1 MSAAIER
8 KILLINSH
16 SREGVYVTPAMG
28 LFKIAGYLKKN
39 GIGCDVLDYD
49 IDDDRDFLTEAASGA
64 YAVIGMSVTHFQMES
79 DLERL
84 WKFRKAAESSGLP
97 CVIAGGG
104 QEATMNYEQ
113 WLNAALDIVF
123 FGFAEETYFSFCQR
137 VFQSGVDKPKLD
149 DLADGLD
156 GVAYFDRQK
165 NLISR
170 AAAPLT
176 KEKFSQLFFDNIFD
190 LDVPYEKYW
199 QYLRNKYKAWAV
211 GGADFIYEH
220 VRIYGTSHCPRRCG
234 FCSSQTFLPFSQ
246 DPLPKILMLEAE
258 QYVQLIVYHYQKFG
272 ARMVTFS
279 DDDFLVGSG
288 VGAKRAIDVA
298 KGILRE
304 KQSGNL
310 PQDFKFH
317 FQARIADVIFKRQ
330 LNTELLDSLAEAG
343 CIGFSVGVETFS
355 EKLIKSPSINKVG
368 ITVKDCR
375 WVLDAMLEHGLVPQ
389 INVIL
394 GTPETNVEDLVE
406 TIMAA
411 AEYVEKGAD
420 IALVTRVE
428 VYPGAPLADNP
439 DYPYHCRNWTNPYT
453 GEIVEISDYFQCWDP
468 EIDRMCE
475 NFNEAKDQEL
485 RAIKKEFGWEGQT
498 VHKRIVA
505 FANLLAVGKLLH
517 RTDIIERIEGL
528 LDESRSRMECGNF
541 SAQENSLKLAKGDDV
556 EESVALGN

>member
-1 MSAAIER
+1 
-8 KILLINSH
+8 
-16 SREGVYVTPAMG
+16 MG

-49 IDDDRDFLTEAASGA
+49 IDDDRDFLTKAASGT

-84 WKFRKAAESSGLP
+84 WKFRKVAESSGLP
-97 CVIAGGG
+97 TVIAGGG

-137 VFQSGVDKPKLD
+137 VLKCDVDKPKLD
-149 DLADGLD
+149 DLADGLN
-156 GVAYFDRQK
+156 GVAYFDNHK

-170 AAAPLT
+170 AAVPLT
-176 KEKFSQLFFDNIFD
+176 KEKFSELFFDNIFD

-199 QYLRNKYKAWAV
+199 QHLRKNYTAWAV
-211 GGADFIYEH
+211 GGAGFIFEH

-246 DPLPKILMLEAE
+246 EPLPKIIMLDAE
-258 QYVQLIVYHYQKFG
+258 QYVKLIVYHFQKFG

-355 EKLIKSPSINKVG
+355 EKLLKSPSINKVG

-375 WVLDAMLEHGLVPQ
+375 WVLDAMLERVLVPQ

-394 GTPETNVEDLVE
+394 GAPETNVEDLVE

-428 VYPGAPLADNP
+428 VYPGAPLAKNP
-439 DYPYHCRNWTNPYT
+439 DYPYHNRIWTNPYT
-453 GEIVEISDYFQCWDP
+453 GDSVEISDYFQCWDP
-468 EIDRMCE
+468 VIDRMCE
-475 NFNEAKDQEL
+475 GFNEAKDQEL
-485 RAIKKEFGWEGQT
+485 HAIKQRFGWEGQT

-505 FANLLAVGKLLH
+505 FANLIAVGKLL
-517 RTDIIERIEGL
+517 RRPDIVERIDGL
-528 LDESRSRMECGNF
+528 LNETLSRVDCGNLPP
-541 SAQENSLKLAKGDDV
+541 QEASLKLKKFYDAEGAIAF
-556 EESVALGN
+556 ET